1 MKGAGCL
8 RGQGPH
14 LDHPDNRTALTRRR
28 SELKALE
35 ESVTEAFWRTRQ
47 EKRTGIRDRRWAQVP
62 MSSNKFTS
70 CSRKRQEGFKSA
82 NDPSDV
88 AILSMAVDSQSL
100 FRRSVPR
107 LLPRRENEPSNDVLQ
122 ALLSEA
128 NRELASLL
136 RDVRTES
143 HGTSPGDTRS
153 QPASRLLMRAV
164 RCAAKQYML
173 QAELGNLALT
183 DELTGL
189 YNRRGF
195 MAMAERQMRLGRRT
209 GRGMLLFM
217 MDVDGLKQ
225 INDSFGHLEGD
236 RVLKRTAEV
245 LEETFRDSDVIAR
258 QGGDEFAVLA
268 IEAAGH
274 SERTIQARLFDGLDS
289 INAEQSHY
297 EISLSIGF
305 ARFDPRNCTS
315 IGKLMAKADQAMYE
329 QKRRR
334 SAPVMEMATSA

>member
-1 MKGAGCL
+1 MGSNRLRLSSCL
-8 RGQGPH
+8 
-14 LDHPDNRTALTRRR
+14 
-28 SELKALE
+28 
-35 ESVTEAFWRTRQ
+35 
-47 EKRTGIRDRRWAQVP
+47 
-62 MSSNKFTS
+62 
-70 CSRKRQEGFKSA
+70 RKRQAGMGCES
-82 NDPSDV
+82 NPTDV
-88 AILSMAVDSQSL
+88 AILNMAVDPQSL
-100 FRRSVPR
+100 FRRRAPVLSPG
-107 LLPRRENEPSNDVLQ
+107 RENKTIDDVFRS
-122 ALLSEA
+122 LLSEA
-128 NRELASLL
+128 NRDLAKLL

-143 HGTSPGDTRS
+143 VGTVLGDARS
-153 QPASRLLMRAV
+153 RQVSELLMRAV

-217 MDVDGLKQ
+217 MDVNGLKQ

-274 SERTIQARLFDGLDS
+274 CERTIQTRLFDGMDS

-297 EISLSIGF
+297 EISLSLGF

-315 IGKLMAKADQAMYE
+315 IGKLMAKADQSMYE

-334 SAPVMEMATSA
+334 SAPVMEMTTSA

>member
-1 MKGAGCL
+1 MPTGSNRLGFNNDARKCQAGM
-8 RGQGPH
+8 G
-14 LDHPDNRTALTRRR
+14 
-28 SELKALE
+28 SENN
-35 ESVTEAFWRTRQ
+35 ST
-47 EKRTGIRDRRWAQVP
+47 
-62 MSSNKFTS
+62 
-70 CSRKRQEGFKSA
+70 
-82 NDPSDV
+82 DV
-88 AILSMAVDSQSL
+88 AILNMPVDSQLL
-100 FRRSVPR
+100 FRRRGRGLSPSG
-107 LLPRRENEPSNDVLQ
+107 ENRAIDDVFQ
-122 ALLSEA
+122 GLLSKA
-128 NRELASLL
+128 NRELANLL
-136 RDVRTES
+136 RDMRTES
-143 HGTSPGDTRS
+143 HDIVLGDSRS
-153 QPASRLLMRAV
+153 QQVSELLMRAV

-195 MAMAERQMRLGRRT
+195 MAIAERQMRLGRRT

-217 MDVDGLKQ
+217 MDVNGLKQ

-274 SERTIQARLFDGLDS
+274 CERTIQTRLFDGMDS

>member
-1 MKGAGCL
+1 MPMGSNRLRLSGCL
-8 RGQGPH
+8 RKRPARMGC
-14 LDHPDNRTALTRRR
+14 
-28 SELKALE
+28 
-35 ESVTEAFWRTRQ
+35 ESNPT
-47 EKRTGIRDRRWAQVP
+47 
-62 MSSNKFTS
+62 
-70 CSRKRQEGFKSA
+70 
-82 NDPSDV
+82 DV
-88 AILSMAVDSQSL
+88 AILNMAVDPQSL
-100 FRRSVPR
+100 FRRRAPVLSPG
-107 LLPRRENEPSNDVLQ
+107 RENKTIDGDFRS
-122 ALLSEA
+122 LLSEA
-128 NRELASLL
+128 NRDLAKLL
-136 RDVRTES
+136 RDVRTGS
-143 HGTSPGDTRS
+143 GGTALGDARS
-153 QPASRLLMRAV
+153 RQVSELLMRAV